1 MVRHIIIAAWR
12 NMMANRL
19 ISAIAI
25 FGLSIGIAAALLMA
39 LVVRNQLSFDE
50 FLPDQERTYVVTV
63 GDSFAYFGGIPGVG
77 TSTEARTAE
86 TLRLNIPQIESVTRL
101 DHGGAKIR
109 TGRTSANELVV
120 WADPNMFTVLPF
132 PVLYGDAT
140 TALGRPDGVVLP
152 RLLAQKYFGSDNV
165 VGEAIEIDGHPMT
178 VRAVVR
184 DIPAN
189 ASRFDNAPYISGLAP
204 FSSFAKRTVKGRITI
219 GSQTYVRLKP
229 GASVSDAE
237 KPMPTLLDSLVR
249 GTGKGAGLMH
259 LDQAHFEIDNRP
271 ADKQRLAIGIAVALL
286 TLFIAGANFVNMMV
300 ARSTQ
305 REREIGV
312 RKACGAGRGSL
323 AVQFLGEAM
332 ITTLLAALIAL
343 ALSEWA
349 LPLANGYF
357 QAGVTSDY
365 WRDVLFMA
373 TLPAGIAILGMAAG
387 AYPAMVLSAF
397 RPAGILRNWSRA
409 GHGSGI
415 VRAALVMLQFAIL
428 VGLIVASDAVYR
440 QYAFVAREALR
451 VNIDQILAVS
461 GGCNTPFRNGLRDI
475 PGVKRF
481 SCSGDEFVDGLMIN
495 NYPFRGKDVALAV
508 ARVDRDLFALYGQQP
523 VAGTL
528 TNPAPGGG
536 AITRPGLVINMAAV
550 RKLGFATAAA
560 AIGQGIWQQGSFA
573 GLKIVAVVPDFSLN
587 NFDNK
592 PILPAVFTSFDGGF
606 QPASQNAMLHIR
618 LDGRRIPETLAAI
631 DRLWK
636 TTGGEGAT
644 DRYFLDAH
652 MQERYVSIF
661 RQAQLFA
668 IFAGI
673 AMFLA
678 CLGLFGIAVSTTER
692 RTKEIGVRKAMGAGD
707 GQVVAL
713 LLWQFAQ
720 PVLWANVIAWPVAWW
735 LMRRW
740 LSGFA
745 YHIDLHWWVF
755 AAASL
760 GALIIALVTVA
771 GQAWLT
777 ARARPVL
784 ALRYE

>member
-1 MVRHIIIAAWR
+1 MIRHILIAAWR
-12 NMMANRL
+12 NLVANKL
-19 ISAIAI
+19 TSAIAI
-25 FGLSIGIAAALLMA
+25 LGLAVGIAAALLMA
-39 LVVRNQLSFDE
+39 LVVRNQMHFDD

-63 GDSFAYFGGIPGVG
+63 GDSFAYFGGIPSVG

-109 TGRTSANELVV
+109 TGQTSANELVV
-120 WADPNMFTVLPF
+120 WADPNMFAVLPF
-132 PVLYGDAT
+132 PVLYGDAA

-152 RLLAQKYFGSDNV
+152 RLLAQKYFGRDNV

-178 VRAVVR
+178 VRAVIQ
-184 DIPAN
+184 DFPAN

-204 FSSFAKRTVKGRITI
+204 FSSFAKRTVKGRINN

-229 GASVSDAE
+229 GASVAEAE
-237 KPMPTLLDSLVR
+237 KPMPALLDSLVR

-259 LDQAHFEIDNRP
+259 LDQAHFEIDNSPQDRE
-271 ADKQRLAIGIAVALL
+271 RLAIGIAVALL
-286 TLFIAGANFVNMMV
+286 TLFIAGANFVNLMV
-300 ARSTQ
+300 ARSAQ

-312 RKACGAGRGSL
+312 RKACGAGRTSL
-323 AVQFLGEAM
+323 AMQFLGEAM
-332 ITTLLAALIAL
+332 LTTLLAALVAL

-357 QAGVTSDY
+357 QAGVTSEY
-365 WRDVLFMA
+365 WRDTVFA
-373 TLPAGIAILGMAAG
+373 VALPAGVVIVGLAAG
-387 AYPAMVLSAF
+387 AYPALVLSAF
-397 RPAGILRNWSRA
+397 RPAGIFRNWSRA
-409 GHGSGI
+409 GHGSGL

-440 QYAFVAREALR
+440 QYGFVAREALR
-451 VNIDQILAVS
+451 VNIDQILIVRGA
-461 GGCNTPFRNGLRDI
+461 CNTPFRNGLRDI

-481 SCSGDEFVDGLMIN
+481 SCSGDELVDGLMIN
-495 NYPFRGKDVALAV
+495 NYPFRGKDVGLAV
-508 ARVDRDLFALYGQQP
+508 ARADRDLFALYGQWP
-523 VAGTL
+523 VAGKL
-528 TNPAPGGG
+528 TNPASGGG
-536 AITRPGLVINMAAV
+536 TTAPPGLVVNMAAV
-550 RKLGFATAAA
+550 RKLGFASAAA
-560 AIGQGIWQQGSFA
+560 AIGQGLWQGGPFA
-573 GLKIVAVVPDFSLN
+573 GLKIVAAVPDFSLN

-592 PILPAVFTSFDGGF
+592 PILPAVFTPFDGGF
-606 QPASQNAMLHIR
+606 QPATQNAMLHAR

-636 TTGGEGAT
+636 ATGGEGPT

-668 IFAGI
+668 IFAAI

-678 CLGLFGIAVSTTER
+678 CLGLFGIAVSTAER
-692 RTKEIGVRKAMGAGD
+692 RTKEIGVRKAMGAGNA
-707 GQVVAL
+707 QIVAL

-720 PVLWANVIAWPVAWW
+720 PVLWANVLAWPLAWW

-745 YHIDLHWWVF
+745 YHVALHWWVF

-760 GALIIALVTVA
+760 GALLIALATVA

-777 ARARPVL
+777 ARAKPVL
-784 ALRYE
+784 ALRDE